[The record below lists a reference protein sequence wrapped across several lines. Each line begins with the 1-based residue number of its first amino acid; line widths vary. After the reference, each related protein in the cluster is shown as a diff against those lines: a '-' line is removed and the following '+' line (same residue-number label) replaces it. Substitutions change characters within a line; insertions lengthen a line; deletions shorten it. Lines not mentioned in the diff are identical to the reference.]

1 MSKIIGIDL
10 GTTNSCVAIL
20 EGDQPKVLTNAQGS
34 RLTPSVVAFTDK
46 GERLVGQVAKHQQ
59 VTNPTNTV
67 FSIKRFVGRRHNEV
81 SSEEKIVP
89 YKVVGGP
96 TELVKVEVRD
106 KQYTPPEISAMILQD
121 LKKTAEDYLGH
132 KVERAVITV
141 PAYFN
146 DSQRQAT
153 KDAGK
158 IAGLEVLRIIN
169 EPTAAALAY
178 GLDKDAAGK
187 IVVYDLGG
195 GTFDVSV
202 LEIGD
207 GVIRMVATDAH
218 RLALVEKADAE
229 VGTKAQVRAI
239 IPKKALAEIRDL
251 GEPET
256 MLFAQD
262 EHHLY
267 FKIEHRVLAT
277 RVIEGQFPADEKVIP
292 EGNPA
297 SVRFSAQAMAAA
309 LRRVSLLASER
320 SRAVKFSFTSGGV
333 TITSSN
339 PEMGEARETL
349 PVSYEGEEITVSFN
363 AQYILD
369 FLAVSTSD
377 EVDIE
382 LKDDSSQGLMKPVS
396 DEDELKYQY
405 VIMPMRL

>member
-1 MSKIIGIDL
+1 MKFSVQREHLENELQFLQGIAEKKKTIPILSNILMSAEGEVLSLVATDL
-10 GTTNSCVAIL
+10 EVSLSTACPANVAEDGGCTVNSKKLFEVVRALPAGEINMSSDSGEWLEVRTGESYFRLVAL
-20 EGDQPKVLTNAQGS
+20 PVNDFPEVPK
-34 RLTPSVVAFTDK
+34 PEFTDAA
-46 GERLVGQVAKHQQ
+46 ELPHAVFREMIRRTLFA
-59 VTNPTNTV
+59 VT
-67 FSIKRFVGRRHNEV
+67 KED
-81 SSEEKIVP
+81 
-89 YKVVGGP
+89 
-96 TELVKVEVRD
+96 VR
-106 KQYTPPEISAMILQD
+106 YSLN
-121 LKKTAEDYLGH
+121 G
-132 KVERAVITV
+132 
-141 PAYFN
+141 
-146 DSQRQAT
+146 
-153 KDAGK
+153 
-158 IAGLEVLRIIN
+158 
-169 EPTAAALAY
+169 AL
-178 GLDKDAAGK
+178 
-187 IVVYDLGG
+187 
-195 GTFDVSV
+195 

-207 GVIRMVATDAH
+207 GVLRMVATDAH

-277 RVIEGQFPADEKVIP
+277 RVIEGQFPAYEKVIP

-297 SVRFSAQAMAAA
+297 TVRFSADAMAGA

-320 SRAVKFSFTSGGV
+320 SRAVKFSFTAGGA

-339 PEMGEARETL
+339 PEMGEARESL
-349 PVSYEGEEITVSFN
+349 PVGYEGDEITVSFN

-369 FLAVSTSD
+369 FLAVSTTD
-377 EVDIE
+377 EVDID

-396 DEDELKYQY
+396 EDGDLKYDY

>member
-1 MSKIIGIDL
+1 MKFTVQRDHLENELQFLQGIAEKKKTIPILSNILIAAAGESLSLVATDLEVSLSTACPAKVSEPGGITVSSKKLFEVVRSLPEGEIDMSSESGEW
-10 GTTNSCVAIL
+10 L
-20 EGDQPKVLTNAQGS
+20 EVRAGDS
-34 RLTPSVVAFTDK
+34 YF
-46 GERLVGQVAKHQQ
+46 RLVALP
-59 VTNPTNTV
+59 VTDFP
-67 FSIKRFVGRRHNEV
+67 EV
-81 SSEEKIVP
+81 
-89 YKVVGGP
+89 
-96 TELVKVEVRD
+96 
-106 KQYTPPEISAMILQD
+106 
-121 LKKTAEDYLGH
+121 
-132 KVERAVITV
+132 
-141 PAYFN
+141 
-146 DSQRQAT
+146 
-153 KDAGK
+153 
-158 IAGLEVLRIIN
+158 
-169 EPTAAALAY
+169 PTADFSGAVELPHALFREMIRRTLFAVT
-178 GLDKDAAGK
+178 KE
-187 IVVYDLGG
+187 
-195 GTFDVSV
+195 DVRYSLNGAL

-256 MLFAQD
+256 MLFVQD

-277 RVIEGQFPADEKVIP
+277 RVIEGQFPAYEKVIP

-339 PEMGEARETL
+339 PEMGKARETL
-349 PVSYEGEEITVSFN
+349 PVSYEGEEIIVSFN
-363 AQYILD
+363 AQYVLD

-396 DEDELKYQY
+396 DEDELKYHY